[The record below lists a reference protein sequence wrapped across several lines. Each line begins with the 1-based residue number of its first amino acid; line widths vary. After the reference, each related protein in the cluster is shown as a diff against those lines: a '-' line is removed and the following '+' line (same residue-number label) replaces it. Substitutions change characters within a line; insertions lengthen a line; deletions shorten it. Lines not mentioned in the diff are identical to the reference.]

1 MDQFPAEQGRDI
13 RALERRIEALEK
25 LVREVRGVPVT
36 QASTAFFLPNV
47 SVPPTPT
54 GGIVLYSLSGS
65 GRWIDSSGT
74 DRSLVPPS
82 VPKGTSVSDPSVS
95 LTSAPGSYSQSHI
108 QSVVNDVG
116 AVKNAL
122 VALIT
127 SLENADLIFTA

>member
-1 MDQFPAEQGRDI
+1 MDQFPDDQYRMIRQLQRDV
-13 RALERRIEALEK
+13 ERLFN
-25 LVREVRGVPVT
+25 LVGQTKGVPVT